1 MAMRAMAT
9 WERGRPARRG
19 LRASSEEGGGQ
30 DARAPRDAAMQRKG
44 MITCR
49 YRSSLCL
56 IAENATS
63 GMTMNQ
69 MARLRRAYQ
78 SSGSSAGEHQRRML
92 AMYHHGAWY
101 FTRDA
106 KSGSTSV
113 RWANLIAL
121 EKGVPQVSQ
130 S

>member
-1 MAMRAMAT
+1 MR
-9 WERGRPARRG
+9 R
-19 LRASSEEGGGQ
+19 LRI
-30 DARAPRDAAMQRKG
+30 DANPIAAAMQRNG
-44 MITCR
+44 IITCR

-56 IAENATS
+56 TAENAIS
-63 GMTMNQ
+63 GITMNQ

-78 SSGSSAGEHQRRML
+78 SSGSSAGEHQRTMF
-92 AMYHHGAWY
+92 AMYHHGAWD

-113 RWANLIAL
+113 RCANLIAL
-121 EKGVPQVSQ
+121 EKGAPQVSQ